1 MTKYIFAIGAIAGE
15 IWLHTAIFEDGNLLV
30 STVVALFS
38 GFAAVLSYKILRV
51 LYNFVR
57 NFYIKND

>member
-15 IWLHTAIFEDGNLLV
+15 IWLHTAVFEDGNLLV
-30 STVVALFS
+30 STVVAIL
-38 GFAAVLSYKILRV
+38 GGLAAVLSYKILQV

-57 NFYIKND
+57 NFSI